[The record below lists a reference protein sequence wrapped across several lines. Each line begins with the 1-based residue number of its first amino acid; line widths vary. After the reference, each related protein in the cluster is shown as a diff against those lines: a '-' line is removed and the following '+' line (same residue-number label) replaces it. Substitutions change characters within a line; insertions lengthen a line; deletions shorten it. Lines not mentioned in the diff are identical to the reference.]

1 MILFNGLIRE
11 IGIVRRFDGK
21 TLSIKATHKPNLGD
35 SIAVNGACLSVT
47 KIDKDGFVVEL
58 SSESANILALENY
71 KNRVHIEPAMKIGD
85 RIDGHLIQGHIDA
98 IGVIRDIKRLS
109 SGVDFI
115 IELPNEIL
123 HLIAKKGAIAVEGVS
138 LTINDINSNLMR
150 LTLIPISMKD
160 TLFGEFQIG
169 RRVHIES
176 DILARYIDRILNSK
190 NQTLTWQQADF
201 YASIY

>member
-1 MILFNGLIRE
+1 MFNGLIRE
-11 IGIVRRFDGK
+11 IGVVRSFDGK
-21 TLSIKATHKPNLGD
+21 NLSIKATHKPNLGD

-58 SSESANILALENY
+58 SSESTNILALENY

-160 TLFGEFQIG
+160 TLFSEFQIG
-169 RRVHIES
+169 IRVHIES